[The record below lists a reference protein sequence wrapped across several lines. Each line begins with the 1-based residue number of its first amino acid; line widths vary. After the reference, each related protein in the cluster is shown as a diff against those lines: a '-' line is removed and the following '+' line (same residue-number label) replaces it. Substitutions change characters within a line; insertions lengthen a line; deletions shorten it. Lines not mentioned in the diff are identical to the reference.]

1 MTTVEALDFLL
12 SYLKSK
18 GSIKLLD
25 KSQWEM
31 LKKYRNYLGFV
42 CRDFYNKEHDKKML
56 VIERRYEN
64 SENGDFYII
73 PDENFLYFI
82 NNQSMKPLYYYAPF
96 LSNKGLTFKFALQ
109 SQLEQGLVTLGSEAV
124 SQKLFLKLYDI
135 FVKNAPKENGINQEK
150 KVTFLVE
157 DEMFFITN
165 YNTNDIIETLELN
178 NIKFNEKIFDLYY
191 NGFYDK
197 LYPDI
202 LDIKYQFPEDV
213 TKNSEETLNTVFV
226 VASKGKFNEEN
237 LTRLRKLLR
246 KLSLD
251 DLRVARKI
259 AMDLNIKEI
268 NKIKEV
274 FQMEIKRRKVNNFV
288 FN

>member
-18 GSIKLLD
+18 GNVKLLD
-25 KSQWEM
+25 KNQWEM
-31 LKKYRNYLGFV
+31 LKKYRNYLGFT

-56 VIERRYEN
+56 VIEKKDEDT
-64 SENGDFYII
+64 EKLGFDII

-82 NNQSMKPLYYYAPF
+82 HNESMKPLYYYAPF

-109 SQLEQGLVTLGSEAV
+109 SQLEQGLVTLGSEAI

-135 FVKNAPKENGINQEK
+135 FVKNAPKDNGFEPEK

-191 NGFYDK
+191 NGFYEK

-213 TKNSEETLNTVFV
+213 NKTADETLNTVFV
-226 VASKGKFNEEN
+226 VASKGNFNEEN

-259 AMDLNIKEI
+259 AMDLNLSAAE
-268 NKIKEV
+268 KIKDV
-274 FQMEIKRRKVNNFV
+274 FQMEIKRRKVNNFI